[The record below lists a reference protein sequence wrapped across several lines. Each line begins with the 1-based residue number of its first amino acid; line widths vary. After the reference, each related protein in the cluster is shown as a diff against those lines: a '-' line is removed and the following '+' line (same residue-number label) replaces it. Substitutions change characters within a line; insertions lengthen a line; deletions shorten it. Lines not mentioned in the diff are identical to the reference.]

1 MPIKPENLSRYPADW
16 KQISLDAKER
26 AGLVE
31 LHFHDSRHTA
41 ATWIGRSGRITV
53 LEMCAMFGW
62 RDPRHAM
69 VYFNPS
75 PGDIAGRL

>member
-1 MPIKPENLSRYPADW
+1 MDRAPHRVDRAARLVAG
-16 KQISLDAKER
+16 KEQDVSIDL
-26 AGLVE
+26 AAE
-31 LHFHDSRHTA
+31 LARIA
-41 ATWIGRSGRITV
+41 AAVSPWV
-53 LEMCAMFGW
+53 YVDEMCAMFGW